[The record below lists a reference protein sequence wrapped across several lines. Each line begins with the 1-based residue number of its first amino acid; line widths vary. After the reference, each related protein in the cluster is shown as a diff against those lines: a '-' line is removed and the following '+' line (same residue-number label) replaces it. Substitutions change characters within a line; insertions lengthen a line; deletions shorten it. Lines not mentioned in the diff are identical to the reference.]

1 MKKERYLEIWN
12 SVWEENLSELEV
24 QNRYFNQIKMMVKKE
39 DKLNYLSSKKVL
51 EKIKK
56 LSK

>member
-12 SVWEENLSELEV
+12 SVWEENLSESEV
-24 QNRYFNQIKMMVKKE
+24 QNRYFDQIKMMVKKE

>member
-24 QNRYFNQIKMMVKKE
+24 QNRYFDQIKIMVKKE

>member
-24 QNRYFNQIKMMVKKE
+24 QNRYFDQIKMMVKKE

>member
-24 QNRYFNQIKMMVKKE
+24 QNRYFDQIKMMVKKE

-51 EKIKK
+51 EKITK
-56 LSK
+56 LFK

>member
-12 SVWEENLSELEV
+12 SEWEENLSELEV
-24 QNRYFNQIKMMVKKE
+24 QNRYFDQIKMMVKKE

-51 EKIKK
+51 EKITK
-56 LSK
+56 LFK

>member
-12 SVWEENLSELEV
+12 SVWEENLSESEV
-24 QNRYFNQIKMMVKKE
+24 QNRYFDQIKMMVKKE
-39 DKLNYLSSKKVL
+39 DKLNYLSSKKAL

>member
-12 SVWEENLSELEV
+12 SVWEENLSESEV
-24 QNRYFNQIKMMVKKE
+24 QNRYFDQIKMMVKKE
-39 DKLNYLSSKKVL
+39 NKLNYLSSKKVL
-51 EKIKK
+51 EKITK

>member
-24 QNRYFNQIKMMVKKE
+24 QNRYFDQIKMMVKKE

-51 EKIKK
+51 GKIKK

>member
-24 QNRYFNQIKMMVKKE
+24 QNRYFDQIKMMVKKE

-51 EKIKK
+51 EKITK
-56 LSK
+56 LSQ

>member
-12 SVWEENLSELEV
+12 SVWEENLSESEV
-24 QNRYFNQIKMMVKKE
+24 QNRYFDQIKMMVKKE

-51 EKIKK
+51 EKITK

>member
-24 QNRYFNQIKMMVKKE
+24 QNRYFDQIKMMVKKE

-51 EKIKK
+51 EKITK

>member
-24 QNRYFNQIKMMVKKE
+24 QNRYFDQLKMMVKKE

>member
-12 SVWEENLSELEV
+12 SVWEENLSESEV
-24 QNRYFNQIKMMVKKE
+24 QNRYFDQIKTMVKKE

-51 EKIKK
+51 EKITK

>member
-1 MKKERYLEIWN
+1 MKNERYIEIWN
-12 SVWEENLSELEV
+12 SVWEENLSESEV
-24 QNRYFNQIKMMVKKE
+24 QNRYFDQIKTMVKKE

-51 EKIKK
+51 EKITK